1 MTLPAPV
8 WGLIFGFLD
17 VEETLTRCRPV
28 CRQFRGLRAYRSH
41 LCLLNLG
48 HVAASVLDSV
58 QVAHVRSL
66 TVGTDVDLDG
76 LGVLHNVR
84 VLDLVN
90 DWFPHV
96 RCPKARLLP
105 RVWPELE
112 ALYVRYFALVQT
124 DLEAWSVLSLRKLD
138 LRRSTLRGVDLRAL
152 RYISTLDTLVLSST
166 NLCAAQAAAL
176 ESLTNLRHLDLSRNP
191 LDDQA
196 LGSLRTLTRLE
207 FLRLARL
214 VITDRGVLQL
224 AALEHL
230 CVLDL
235 SHTYITGVLAPFRS
249 VRVLKLTGCSDI
261 KGELTL
267 PAGLRSLSL
276 SGCRNLTA
284 ASVSALRVCADLE
297 HLDISGIPGALLRV
311 VALNAPRL
319 KTLTSDY
326 HSD

>member
-8 WGLIFGFLD
+8 WASIFGFLE

-66 TVGTDVDLDG
+66 TVSSDVDLER
-76 LGVLHNVR
+76 LGVLYNVR
-84 VLDLVN
+84 VLDIVN
-90 DWFPHV
+90 ESFPHV
-96 RCPKARLLP
+96 RCPKARVLP
-105 RVWPELE
+105 RVYPQLE

-138 LRRSTLRGVDLRAL
+138 LRRSTLKGVDLRVL
-152 RYISTLDTLVLSST
+152 GHMSTLETLVLSST
-166 NLCAAQAAAL
+166 NLCADQVAVVG
-176 ESLTNLRHLDLSRNP
+176 SLTNLRYLDLSRNP
-191 LDDQA
+191 LDDQV

-214 VITDRGVLQL
+214 VVTDRGVLQL

-235 SHTYITGVLAPFRS
+235 SHTFVTGVLAPLKS
-249 VRVLKLTGCSDI
+249 VKILTLTGCSDI
-261 KGELTL
+261 EGQLTL

-297 HLDISGIPGALLRV
+297 HLDISGIPGGLLRV

-319 KTLTSDY
+319 KTLTSD
-326 HSD
+326 